1 MTFTAHAPLNIGI
14 QRWFDSCVK
23 HAISR
28 IGSALVIAMLATSPG
43 VTAAGLPEI
52 ALSVNEHHLSVE
64 VASTEE
70 ARAQGL
76 MFRRILPESRGM
88 LFVFREPAHHGM
100 WMLNTYVP
108 LSVAFLD
115 EAGTIIN
122 IEDMAP
128 HTRTNHVAARPA
140 KFALEVNRGWFSKR
154 GIEPGMRVKGLD
166 RAPPAR

>member
-1 MTFTAHAPLNIGI
+1 MTPEPRACRRRHANQSI
-14 QRWFDSCVK
+14 F
-23 HAISR
+23 
-28 IGSALVIAMLATSPG
+28 SALIIAALATP
-43 VTAAGLPEI
+43 AAIAATDLPEI
-52 ALSVNEHHLSVE
+52 ALSVNEHQLFVE

-70 ARAQGL
+70 TRARGL

-154 GIEPGMRVKGLD
+154 GIEPGMRIKGLD